1 MGRYTWSCR
10 TAGAG
15 NGLPL
20 RRVMQALF
28 YLRDPSG
35 ATGDSGPTVE
45 QQQLS
50 CERFCARARIEFAS
64 AFRESSEVE
73 SNAFRTLVR
82 DVASEGDEKPLLV
95 VAEWSV
101 LGDGARAQA
110 RRYLQLRALDLD
122 VRLADGCDPDAELVR
137 AWRQRGSDE
146 RRAERSREA
155 MRTRALRGEALGRPP
170 YGYRVAERRLTPE
183 PDEAAIVREMFR
195 ACIEGHAG
203 IRRIAQKLNTAG
215 HRTRRG
221 RPWATAS
228 VLEIL
233 RNPVYTGTYRRMG
246 IVVPGAHA
254 ALMPRGEFARAQRLI
269 DQRRTSPT
277 RQQRHS
283 YLLSGL
289 ATCGYCGN
297 RLIGV
302 RRRRQTEA
310 DDGPNEY
317 VYYQCE
323 SRTNQG
329 RCDYHT
335 RRADELERAVGD
347 AVAGSPPGTSVAAP
361 GPEESATSVTKRRR
375 SHERALERMLDR
387 RASGQW
393 TAAQLRKA
401 AAPIVL
407 ADLDAER
414 RAGGSTDGA
423 RPTPAEARAALAG
436 GWDGFS
442 FDQRRSLL
450 QRALSA
456 VVVTDDRVELRL
468 AG

>member
-1 MGRYTWSCR
+1 
-10 TAGAG
+10 
-15 NGLPL
+15 
-20 RRVMQALF
+20 MQALF

-35 ATGDSGPTVE
+35 ATADSDLTVE
-45 QQQLS
+45 QQRLS
-50 CERFCARARIEFAS
+50 CERFCARAGIEVAG
-64 AFRESSEVE
+64 AFRESSDVE
-73 SNAFRTLVR
+73 SEPFRTLVR
-82 DVASEGDEKPLLV
+82 DAASEADERPLLV
-95 VAEWSV
+95 VAQWSV

-137 AWRQRGSDE
+137 AWGERGSHE

-170 YGYRVAERRLTPE
+170 YGYRIEQRRLTPQ

-195 ACIEGHAG
+195 ACIEDHAG
-203 IRRIAQKLNTAG
+203 IRRIAQQLNAAG

-228 VLEIL
+228 VREIL

-246 IVVPGAHA
+246 IVVPGAHT
-254 ALMPRGEFARAQRLI
+254 ALMPRGEFARVQRLI

-277 RQQRHS
+277 RQRRHS

-302 RRRRQTEA
+302 RRRRQTVA
-310 DDGPNEY
+310 GNGPDEY

-329 RCDYHT
+329 RCGYHT

-347 AVAGSPPGTSVAAP
+347 AVAASPPGAPVAAP
-361 GPEESATSVTKRRR
+361 RAEHSGLSLTKRRR
-375 SHERALERMLDR
+375 SLERALERMLDR

-414 RAGGSTDGA
+414 RAGGRTDAA
-423 RPTPAEARAALAG
+423 RPTPAEARAALAD

-450 QRALSA
+450 QRAISA
-456 VVVTDDRVELRL
+456 VVVTDDRVELRF

>member
-1 MGRYTWSCR
+1 
-10 TAGAG
+10 
-15 NGLPL
+15 
-20 RRVMQALF
+20 
-28 YLRDPSG
+28 
-35 ATGDSGPTVE
+35 
-45 QQQLS
+45 
-50 CERFCARARIEFAS
+50 
-64 AFRESSEVE
+64 
-73 SNAFRTLVR
+73 
-82 DVASEGDEKPLLV
+82 
-95 VAEWSV
+95 
-101 LGDGARAQA
+101 
-110 RRYLQLRALDLD
+110 
-122 VRLADGCDPDAELVR
+122 
-137 AWRQRGSDE
+137 
-146 RRAERSREA
+146 

-170 YGYRVAERRLTPE
+170 YGYRVEARRLAPE
-183 PDEAAIVREMFR
+183 PDEAAVVREMFR
-195 ACIEGHAG
+195 ACIEDRAG
-203 IRRIAQKLNTAG
+203 IRRIAQQLNEAG

-228 VLEIL
+228 VREIL

-246 IVVPGAHA
+246 IVVPGAHP

-269 DQRRTSPT
+269 EQRRTSPS
-277 RQQRHS
+277 RQRRHS

-310 DDGPNEY
+310 NDGPSEY

-329 RCDYHT
+329 RCEYHT

-347 AVAGSPPGTSVAAP
+347 AVASVPPGASTATPSAP
-361 GPEESATSVTKRRR
+361 QPTASLVKRRR
-375 SHERALERMLDR
+375 SRERALERMLDR

-393 TAAQLRKA
+393 TAAQLLKA

-407 ADLDAER
+407 ADLSAER
-414 RAGGSTDGA
+414 NEAGSTDGD
-423 RPTPAEARAALAG
+423 RPTPAQARAALAG

-450 QRALSA
+450 QRALSS
-456 VVVTDDRVELRL
+456 VVVTDDGVELRL

>member
-1 MGRYTWSCR
+1 
-10 TAGAG
+10 
-15 NGLPL
+15 
-20 RRVMQALF
+20 MQALL

-35 ATGDSGPTVE
+35 ATASSDPTVE

-50 CERFCARARIEFAS
+50 CERFCARADIEVAG
-64 AFRESSEVE
+64 AFRESSDVE
-73 SNAFRTLVR
+73 SETFRTLVR
-82 DVASEGDEKPLLV
+82 DAASEGDETPLLI
-95 VAEWSV
+95 VAQWLV

-137 AWRQRGSDE
+137 AWRERGSHE

-170 YGYRVAERRLTPE
+170 YGYRVEERKLTPE
-183 PDEAAIVREMFR
+183 PDEAVIVREMFR
-195 ACIEGHAG
+195 ACIEDHAG
-203 IRRIAQKLNTAG
+203 IRRIAQQLNAAG

-228 VLEIL
+228 VREIL

-246 IVVPGAHA
+246 IVVPGAHT

-277 RQQRHS
+277 RQRRHA

-310 DDGPNEY
+310 GDGPGEY

-329 RCDYHT
+329 RCGYHT

-347 AVAGSPPGTSVAAP
+347 AVAALPLSLTTTAP
-361 GPEESATSVTKRRR
+361 VPEESDASLTKQHR
-375 SHERALERMLDR
+375 SRERTLERMLDR

-401 AAPIVL
+401 AAPGVL

-414 RAGGSTDGA
+414 RAGGQADGA
-423 RPTPAEARAALAG
+423 RPTAAEARAALAG

-442 FDQRRSLL
+442 FEQRRSLL

-456 VVVTDDRVELRL
+456 VVVTDDRVELRP